1 MADFEKYAVEF
12 HFLEANFFTVMLK
25 ILIKVGFS
33 LCFSVFFQSGHN
45 FLSIVLDYGIHN
57 FIFDFEN
64 FIFCLEFSQSILS

>member
-1 MADFEKYAVEF
+1 MADFEKYTAKF

-45 FLSIVLDYGIHN
+45 FLSIVLDHGIHN
-57 FIFDFEN
+57 FIFDFDD
-64 FIFCLEFSQSILS
+64 FIFYLGFFISIRL